1 MEQPLCPQPHHH
13 HHPSVIRIRTNSGG
27 DTVASLGPL
36 NNAASSA
43 FQWTNPAIHIDSFGM
58 SYAAWES
65 LDNDHEVPR
74 LNQEYNGDVV
84 PSLVHVEDLS
94 CTLVANEAFLP
105 RRPRARTVGSVP
117 ERRKQHAS
125 VSSRVRSRSA
135 SQMQEGDDDDDD
147 DNDAWSIYQC
157 SFCSARTLQ
166 RRRRRPR
173 CNSHQ
178 STGGDYTPM
187 LHESMSNLG
196 ASISSMGTVVCP
208 ECRFPSLE

>member
-43 FQWTNPAIHIDSFGM
+43 FQWTNPAIHIDRFGM

-74 LNQEYNGDVV
+74 LNREYNGDDI

-94 CTLVANEAFLP
+94 CVLLANEALP
-105 RRPRARTVGSVP
+105 QRPRARTSSSLP

-135 SQMQEGDDDDDD
+135 SQMQEEDDD
-147 DNDAWSIYQC
+147 DNDAEWSIYQC

-166 RRRRRPR
+166 RRRSRPR

-178 STGGDYTPM
+178 SIGGDYTSM
-187 LHESMSNLG
+187 LYESMSNLG
-196 ASISSMGTVVCP
+196 ASSSSMGTVVCP